1 MSYGDHFFKEGDLD
15 TLRYLKGV
23 LYKANRM
30 FRSSPCIQRDGASGP
45 SRSAM
50 VHVPAGCR
58 WQEINDNRTSISV
71 EISRLHGVRGREECE
86 GGGGSSRSS
95 GVLLRSHSIE
105 KE

>member
-1 MSYGDHFFKEGDLD
+1 MSYGDRFFKEGDLD

-30 FRSSPCIQRDGASGP
+30 FRNSPCIQRDGASGP